1 MTVALIILGAL
12 VGVGLLLWLLHKP
25 EEHTPPKPSAQPSH
39 NEPSHDEL
47 PRDGVPSQPSP
58 DDDSG
63 ECCGMH
69 MTCEKDSLLAAV
81 SEKPEYYEDEELDR
95 FAGKAADAY
104 APEEIEEFRDVLLTL
119 RPDEIAP
126 WARSLQLRGITL
138 PAEVREELLMIV
150 AEARAARDG
159 KKANR

>member
-25 EEHTPPKPSAQPSH
+25 EEREATGTAEPPH
-39 NEPSHDEL
+39 NEPSQDEL

-81 SEKPEYYEDEELDR
+81 SEKTEYYDDEELDR

-126 WARSLQLRGITL
+126 WARSLQLRCITL

-150 AEARAARDG
+150 AEARAARSG
-159 KKANR
+159 SNN

>member
-12 VGVGLLLWLLHKP
+12 VGVGLLLWLLHKQ
-25 EEHTPPKPSAQPSH
+25 EERGATGTAELPH
-39 NEPSHDEL
+39 NEPSQDEL

-95 FAGKAADAY
+95 FAGKGADAY

-150 AEARAARDG
+150 AEARAARSG
-159 KKANR
+159 SNN

>member
-25 EEHTPPKPSAQPSH
+25 EERGATGTAEPPH
-39 NEPSHDEL
+39 NEPSQDEL

-95 FAGKAADAY
+95 FAGKGADAY

-138 PAEVREELLMIV
+138 PADVREELLMIV

-159 KKANR
+159 KKTNR

>member
-25 EEHTPPKPSAQPSH
+25 EDHTPPKPSA
-39 NEPSHDEL
+39 
-47 PRDGVPSQPSP
+47 QPSP

-95 FAGKAADAY
+95 FAGKGADAY
-104 APEEIEEFRDVLLTL
+104 APEDIEEFRDVLLTL

-159 KKANR
+159 KKVNR

>member
-25 EEHTPPKPSAQPSH
+25 EEREATGTAEPPH
-39 NEPSHDEL
+39 NEPPQDEL

-95 FAGKAADAY
+95 FAGKGADAY

-138 PAEVREELLMIV
+138 PADVREELLMIV
-150 AEARAARDG
+150 AEARAARSG
-159 KKANR
+159 SNN

>member
-25 EEHTPPKPSAQPSH
+25 EEREATGTAEPPH
-39 NEPSHDEL
+39 NEPSQDEL

-95 FAGKAADAY
+95 FAGKGADAY
-104 APEEIEEFRDVLLTL
+104 APEDIEEFRDVLLTL

-150 AEARAARDG
+150 AEARAARSG
-159 KKANR
+159 SNN

>member
-25 EEHTPPKPSAQPSH
+25 EDHIPPKPSA
-39 NEPSHDEL
+39 
-47 PRDGVPSQPSP
+47 QPSP

-69 MTCEKDSLLAAV
+69 MTCEKDSRLAAV
-81 SEKPEYYEDEELDR
+81 SEELDR

-159 KKANR
+159 KQANR

>member
-25 EEHTPPKPSAQPSH
+25 EDHIPPKPSA
-39 NEPSHDEL
+39 
-47 PRDGVPSQPSP
+47 QPSP

-81 SEKPEYYEDEELDR
+81 SEKPEYYDDEELDR
-95 FAGKAADAY
+95 FAGKGADAY

-126 WARSLQLRGITL
+126 WARSLQLRCITL

>member
-25 EEHTPPKPSAQPSH
+25 EEREATGTAEPPH
-39 NEPSHDEL
+39 NEPSQDEL

-95 FAGKAADAY
+95 FAGKGADAY

-150 AEARAARDG
+150 AEARAARSG
-159 KKANR
+159 SNN

>member
-25 EEHTPPKPSAQPSH
+25 EEREATDTAEPPH
-39 NEPSHDEL
+39 HEPSQDEL

-95 FAGKAADAY
+95 FAGKGADAY
-104 APEEIEEFRDVLLTL
+104 APEDIEEFRDVLLTL